1 MTIREPIARE
11 LSRGGLAFPAWW
23 RAVVFFVAVAAVA
36 ASAALHG
43 ASAWP
48 STGSPDALVPTR
60 PVVDAAVKKAEL
72 TVPPPT
78 GAVVAVPRRL
88 ARSEAFL
95 GVHFDFHAGPD
106 GTEIGRR
113 TTPEAVAAVLDLV
126 RPDFVQVDGKG
137 HAGYASWPT
146 RFGTAAPGFVRDAL
160 KIWREVTAA
169 RGVSLYV
176 HYSGVWDSMAVKRP
190 GWAVQRADG
199 TPDERATSFWGPYL
213 QQQML
218 PQLRELAGD
227 YGVDGVWVD
236 GDCWSV
242 EADYRP
248 EAVAEFLRVT
258 GGRYAQVP
266 RGVAEPG
273 WDDWMNLHR
282 EAYRRFLGR
291 YVAEMASSHPRFEVC
306 SNWAFSDHMPEPVTV
321 PVALLSGDLSWKDSV
336 NAARLG
342 ARYLAWQGRPWDL
355 MAWSFVLDGD
365 RRRAKGARQI
375 ERELAL
381 VMAQGGS
388 VQVYFGQERDASVD
402 MEKLAV
408 MGEVAAFCRARQPWV
423 HGGVPMSDVA
433 VILSTEATYRG
444 NPTPFGRRQADV
456 RHALR
461 ALVERG
467 WTVDV
472 VGEHALRTDP
482 LRHRVVVVPDRAGPG
497 PELAAVLADR
507 VARGGDVV
515 LAGSSVAFQT
525 AQAAALPLAGAVGT
539 VVVLAPSGDDTRAGS
554 ALADSLV
561 RAVEQRVPVPTVRI
575 SGVPVGTV
583 EVVTT
588 RKDDAAVLHV
598 INTSGPHATELV
610 VDRIDPTGP
619 VTVDWR
625 RPAAPREVMLQP
637 GSRPVDWAYSNGVL
651 RVTVPR
657 IDVHEIIVVRDERSG
672 AVASGSD

>member
-1 MTIREPIARE
+1 MTNCEHVAGE
-11 LSRGGLAFPAWW
+11 LSHRGQAVRAGARALLRFLGLS
-23 RAVVFFVAVAAVA
+23 AVAAVVLLPRMD
-36 ASAALHG
+36 ASP
-43 ASAWP
+43 ASEA
-48 STGSPDALVPTR
+48 G
-60 PVVDAAVKKAEL
+60 
-72 TVPPPT
+72 
-78 GAVVAVPRRL
+78 GAVVVPPVAADEPRRL

-106 GTEIGRR
+106 ATEIGRR

-137 HAGYASWPT
+137 HAGFASWPT
-146 RFGTAAPGFVRDAL
+146 RFGVAAPGFVRDAL
-160 KIWREVTAA
+160 KVWRDVTAD

-190 GWAVQRADG
+190 GWAVRRADG
-199 TPDERATSFWGPYL
+199 ASDERATSFWGPYL
-213 QQQML
+213 QKQML

-248 EAVAEFLRVT
+248 EAVSEFLRVT
-258 GGRYAQVP
+258 GGRYTAAP
-266 RGVAEPG
+266 RGVSDPG
-273 WDDWMNLHR
+273 WDDFMEFHR
-282 EAYRRFLGR
+282 DAYRRFLGR
-291 YVAEMASSHPRFEVC
+291 YVAEMGASHPRFEVC

-336 NAARLG
+336 NAARVG

-381 VMAQGGS
+381 VMAHGGS

-402 MEKLAV
+402 LEKLAV

-423 HGGVPMSDVA
+423 HGGVPLSDVA
-433 VILSTEATYRG
+433 VVLSTEATYRG
-444 NPTPFGRRQADV
+444 NPTPFGRRQAEV

-467 WTVDV
+467 WTVDII
-472 VGEHALRTDP
+472 GEHTLRADP
-482 LRHRVVVVPDRAGPG
+482 LRHRLVVVPDRAGPG
-497 PELAAVLADR
+497 PALAALLADR

-515 LAGSSVAFQT
+515 LVASSPAWQVARDALSPRAGS
-525 AQAAALPLAGAVGT
+525 GG
-539 VVVLAPSGDDTRAGS
+539 VVRVLAPSSLAQADGQPGS
-554 ALADSLV
+554 DLADALARV
-561 RAVEQRVPVPTVRI
+561 VEERVTRPAVRI
-575 SGVPVGTV
+575 SGAPVGTV
-583 EVVTT
+583 EVVRT
-588 RKDDAAVLHV
+588 RKDGLSMIHL

-610 VDRIDPTGP
+610 VERIEPTGP
-619 VTVDWR
+619 VTVDWQR
-625 RPAAPREVMLQP
+625 ATAPRDVALQP
-637 GSRPVDWAYSNGVL
+637 GARSVDWSYADGVL

-657 IDVHEIIVVRDERSG
+657 IDVHEIVVVRD
-672 AVASGSD
+672 